1 MNFNFFLG
9 LSKNKKLTLKKL
21 TSMSEDQIQQQIFTF
36 YNNNYCLKNHNPRH
50 IIFSVPNGGSRN
62 IVEAK
67 KMKATGILAGVS
79 DLIIVNE
86 YKTMFIEVKVLKGVQ
101 SDVQKEFENRV
112 TSLGFEYIL
121 VRSLEDFKN
130 KVCQL

>member
-1 MNFNFFLG
+1 
-9 LSKNKKLTLKKL
+9 
-21 TSMSEDQIQQQIFTF
+21 MSEDQIQQQIFTF

-79 DLIIVNE
+79 DLIIINE
-86 YKTMFIEVKVLKGVQ
+86 HKTLFIEVKTLKGTQSEVQ
-101 SDVQKEFENRV
+101 EDFEKRV
-112 TSLGFEYIL
+112 SSLGFEYIL
-121 VRSLEDFKN
+121 VRSLEDFKI
-130 KVCQL
+130 KLQL